1 MYRSMGRK
9 DNRISRREFIL
20 RAGSGAASLLLG
32 HPSFSGPPAF
42 PRQEKPGSV
51 RRPNIVLILAD
62 DMGYSDIGCFGG
74 EIRTPVID
82 RLAAGGLRF
91 TNFHN
96 TARCCPSRASLL
108 TGLYP
113 HQAGVGDMMSDLG
126 LDGYRGDLNPQCV
139 TIAEVL
145 KRAGYGTY
153 MVGKWHVTRFLP
165 PEGSNHNW
173 PIERGFDRAFA
184 MITGAGSYF
193 WPDTLVHDNTAA
205 EVPEGPFYFTDA
217 IADSSVSYVREH
229 CRNRADRPFFLYCA
243 FTAPHWPLHALE
255 EDIVRCRGLFDQ
267 GWDSLRAER
276 YKRMI
281 GLGIIDGDWKL
292 TSRDRN
298 VPAWAEAENRAWQ
311 LRRMEVYAAQVERLD
326 RGIGR
331 IVAEL
336 EARGILDETLVL
348 FLSDNG
354 GCHEELVPSWGDYFF
369 KGRERVVRRLT
380 RDGRPVRFF
389 NDPAVM
395 PGPEDTYQS
404 YGRAWANLSNT
415 PFRHFKVSAYEGGVA
430 TPLVIHW
437 PARIK
442 TKAGIRPLLGHII
455 DIMATCVEA
464 AGAAYPEERN
474 GEKVRPAEGTS
485 LIPAFTGEAIEREAI
500 YCEHEGNRA
509 VITPKWK
516 LVAGGS
522 KGAWEL
528 YDMEADRTETT
539 DLAAKYADRAGRLA
553 GMWDAW
559 AKRTRVLPWP
569 WK

>member
-1 MYRSMGRK
+1 MYRSMRK
-9 DNRISRREFIL
+9 EVARISRREFI
-20 RAGSGAASLLLG
+20 RAAGSGAASILLG
-32 HPSFSGPPAF
+32 DLAFSGVPAASRRGM
-42 PRQEKPGSV
+42 PESG

-74 EIRTPVID
+74 EMRTPALD
-82 RLAAGGLRF
+82 RLATGGLRF
-91 TNFHN
+91 THFHN

-126 LDGYRGDLNPQCV
+126 LDGYRGDLNRQCV

-145 KRAGYGTY
+145 KGAGYGTY
-153 MVGKWHVTRFLP
+153 MAGKWHVTRFLP
-165 PEGSNHNW
+165 PEGPDHNW
-173 PIERGFDRAFA
+173 PLQRGFDRAFA

-193 WPDTLVHDNTAA
+193 WPDTLVRDNTPVD
-205 EVPEGPFYFTDA
+205 VPEGPFYFTDA
-217 IADSSVSYVREH
+217 IADSSVSYIRDH
-229 CRNRADRPFFLYCA
+229 RRNRADRPFFLFSA

-255 EDIVRCRGLFDQ
+255 EDISRARGRFDK
-267 GWDSLRAER
+267 GWDALREER
-276 YKRMI
+276 YRRMI
-281 GLGIIDGDWKL
+281 DTEIIDGLWKL
-292 TSRDRN
+292 TPRDGN
-298 VPAWAEAENRAWQ
+298 VPAWSEAKNRAWQ
-311 LRRMEVYAAQVERLD
+311 LRRMEVYAAQVERMD

-336 EARGILDETLVL
+336 EAHGVLDDTLIL

-354 GCHEELVPSWGDYFF
+354 GCREELVPSWGDYFF

-380 RDGRPVRFF
+380 RDGREVRFF
-389 NDPAVM
+389 NEPAVL

-404 YGRAWANLSNT
+404 YGRSWANLSNT
-415 PFRHFKVSAYEGGVA
+415 PFRLFKESAHAGGVA
-430 TPLVIHW
+430 TPLVAHW

-442 TKAGIRPLLGHII
+442 AKGRMRHSLGHII
-455 DIMATCVEA
+455 DIMATCVDA
-464 AGAAYPEERN
+464 AGAAYPAVRN
-474 GEKVRPAEGTS
+474 GEKVQPMEGRS
-485 LIPAFTGEAIEREAI
+485 LLPAFAGAAIERDAV

-509 VITPKWK
+509 VITPTWK
-516 LVAGGS
+516 LVAEGARGG
-522 KGAWEL
+522 WEL
-528 YDMEADRTETT
+528 YDMEADRTETNN
-539 DLAAKYADRAGRLA
+539 LASKFPSQASRLV

>member
-1 MYRSMGRK
+1 MRK
-9 DNRISRREFIL
+9 PDGKIGRREFI
-20 RAGSGAASLLLG
+20 RAAGGGAASAFLG
-32 HPSFSGPPAF
+32 DLVFKARPAACL
-42 PRQEKPGSV
+42 QEKPESG

-74 EIRTPVID
+74 EMRTPALD

-126 LDGYRGDLNPQCV
+126 LDGYRGDLNRHCV

-153 MVGKWHVTRFLP
+153 MAGKWHVTRFLP
-165 PEGSNHNW
+165 PEGPNHNW
-173 PIERGFDRAFA
+173 PLQRGFDRAFA

-193 WPDTLVHDNTAA
+193 WPDTLVRDNTAVD
-205 EVPEGPFYFTDA
+205 VPEGPFYFTDA
-217 IADSSVSYVREH
+217 IADSSVSYIREH
-229 CRNRADRPFFLYCA
+229 CRNRADRPFFLFCA

-255 EDIVRCRGLFDQ
+255 EDITRSRGRFDK
-267 GWDSLRAER
+267 GWDVLRAER
-276 YKRMI
+276 YKRMVE
-281 GLGIIDGDWKL
+281 LGIIDGKWKL
-292 TSRDRN
+292 TARDER
-298 VPAWAEAENRAWQ
+298 VPAWAGAENRAWQ
-311 LRRMEVYAAQVERLD
+311 LRRMEVYASQVERMD
-326 RGIGR
+326 RGIGL

-336 EARGILDETLVL
+336 EARGVLDETLIL

-380 RDGRPVRFF
+380 RDGREVRFF
-389 NDPAVM
+389 NDAGVM

-404 YGRAWANLSNT
+404 CGRAWANLSNT
-415 PFRHFKVSAYEGGVA
+415 PFRLFKVSAHEGGVA
-430 TPLVIHW
+430 TPLVVHW

-442 TKAGIRPLLGHII
+442 TKAVIRRSLGHII
-455 DIMATCVEA
+455 DIMATCVDA
-464 AGAAYPEERN
+464 AGAAYPTERN
-474 GEKVRPAEGTS
+474 GEKVQPAEGLS
-485 LIPAFTGEAIEREAI
+485 LLPAFAGAAIEREAVF
-500 YCEHEGNRA
+500 CEHEGNRA

-516 LVAGGS
+516 LVAGGA
-522 KGAWEL
+522 KGDWEL
-528 YDMEADRTETT
+528 YDLEADRTETN
-539 DLAAKYADRAGRLA
+539 DLAAKSPELAARLA